1 MRPFSSAPS
10 ANPSATLSDYI
21 AALATPSIHKDEGLN
36 QARKC
41 GSHAFRVKNEGQ
53 VFKGGESLAA
63 DGEQHT
69 DRAIGSAGPCEV
81 HPRSRGGRAR

>member
-41 GSHAFRVKNEGQ
+41 GSHAFRVARGSNEGQ
-53 VFKGGESLAA
+53 VFKGGESLAV

-69 DRAIGSAGPCEV
+69 DRANSHRVGGTVRSAPT
-81 HPRSRGGRAR
+81 

>member
-41 GSHAFRVKNEGQ
+41 GSNAFRVK
-53 VFKGGESLAA
+53 
-63 DGEQHT
+63 
-69 DRAIGSAGPCEV
+69 
-81 HPRSRGGRAR
+81 